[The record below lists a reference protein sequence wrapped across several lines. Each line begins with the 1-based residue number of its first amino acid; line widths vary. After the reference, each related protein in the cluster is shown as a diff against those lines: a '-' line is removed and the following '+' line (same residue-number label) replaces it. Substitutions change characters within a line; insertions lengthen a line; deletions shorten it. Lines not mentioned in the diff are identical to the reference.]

1 MTPPII
7 LNPGTDLPFPT
18 SLPEFMRLF
27 PDDAACAKY
36 LENIRWM
43 SGFVCP
49 YCRVSARFAIYGRE
63 MTGARPGGHRPD
75 RPD

>member
-27 PDDAACAKY
+27 PDDAALRA
-36 LENIRWM
+36 LRALTE
-43 SGFVCP
+43 
-49 YCRVSARFAIYGRE
+49 ARD
-63 MTGARPGGHRPD
+63 GHG
-75 RPD
+75 